1 MRLIIFFLFL
11 AVLQTSCTSSFQQSS
26 NGQNSIQAAFVPPQN
41 TNRMRLFDD
50 DWRFSKTENEEAI
63 SPDLDDQNW
72 QTVDLPHDW
81 SIEDLPEG
89 EGLVGPFSKESPG
102 GISTGFTI
110 GGTGFYR
117 KTFTTSAED
126 KGKIFAI
133 YFDGVY
139 MESDVWINGQHL
151 GFHPNGYTPFYYELT
166 DFLKSPGEENILV
179 VRAKNIGENSRW
191 YSGSGIYRHVWLR
204 VTDPV
209 NIPVWGVFVK
219 TVDVYE
225 GWAEIEAEIN
235 FQNQGDTTHQFLV
248 RHEVIGADGNTKSQY
263 QGKISSGN
271 QLLTMKQRFD
281 IKNPE
286 LWSIENPK
294 LYLLRT
300 KIEHD
305 GIVVDVEETTFGIRT
320 LDFSPEKGFLLNGE
334 PVVLRGGCLHHD
346 NGILGAATFDRA
358 EQRRVELMKANG
370 FNAIRTSHNPP
381 SQQFLDA
388 CDRLGVLVIDEA
400 FDMWEHPKKPNDY
413 HRFFAEWSKKD
424 IQSMVL
430 RDRNHPSV
438 IIWSYGNEIYERA
451 DTSGIR
457 IAKDLIAAIKEVDG
471 TRPATQAI
479 CGFWEFP
486 KGRPWSD
493 TEPAFE
499 LMDVHSY
506 NYAWEH
512 YENDH
517 QRFPERIIIGTE
529 TFPVEAF
536 VNNQMAQEKPY
547 VIGDFVWTGMDYLG
561 EAGIGQAS
569 LDSVQ
574 MKFPWFNG
582 YCGDIDLIGSKK
594 PQSFYRDVVWGQGQ
608 LEMAVEQ
615 PAPEGHEWVLSKWG
629 WRNELQSWNWN
640 GYENQLM
647 DVYVYSPAEK
657 VALLLNGKE
666 VAEGSATDSSNYVFH
681 FEVPYE
687 AGELTAVAY
696 NSDQELTRKSLQT
709 TGKAS
714 QIILKADR
722 ETIAADRNDL
732 AYVEVNLLDDN
743 GLPVTGDDRMVYFET
758 SGEAELIAVGNGNPT
773 QMKSFQADSCMTFH
787 GRCLAIIRSDVAPGR
802 FNLKAKTSGLKDA
815 VVRGVLIEPDQ
826 IE

>member
-1 MRLIIFFLFL
+1 MNNDD
-11 AVLQTSCTSSFQQSS
+11 AVS
-26 NGQNSIQAAFVPPQN
+26 PD
-41 TNRMRLFDD
+41 FDD
-50 DWRFSKTENEEAI
+50 QHWRH
-63 SPDLDDQNW
+63 
-72 QTVDLPHDW
+72 VDLPHDW

-89 EGLVGPFSKESPG
+89 EGLVGPFSKETPG

-126 KGKIFAI
+126 EGNIFSV

-166 DFLKSPGEENILV
+166 DFLKSPGEENVLV

-219 TVDVYE
+219 TVDVRE
-225 GWAEIEAEIN
+225 GWAEVEAEVSV
-235 FQNQGDTTHQFLV
+235 QNQGDSTSRFVVQ
-248 RHEVIGADGNTKSQY
+248 HEILETK
-263 QGKISSGN
+263 GKTKYEYHGQIEN
-271 QLLTMKQRFD
+271 EEEILTMKPQFD
-281 IKNPE
+281 IENPE
-286 LWSIENPK
+286 LWSIDNPN
-294 LYLLRT
+294 LYTLRT
-300 KIEHD
+300 EILRD
-305 GIVVDVEETTFGIRT
+305 GKVVDVDETKFGIRT
-320 LDFSPEKGFLLNGE
+320 LDFSPEKGFLLNGV
-334 PVVLRGGCLHHD
+334 PVILKGGCLHHD

-388 CDRLGVLVIDEA
+388 CDRLGVLVMDEA
-400 FDMWEHPKKPNDY
+400 FDRWEVPKKPNDY
-413 HRFFAEWSKKD
+413 HRFFSEWSKKD
-424 IQSMVL
+424 IQSMVF
-430 RDRNHPSV
+430 RDRNHPS
-438 IIWSYGNEIYERA
+438 IFAWSYGNEIYERA
-451 DTSGIR
+451 DSSGIR
-457 IAKDLIAAIKEVDG
+457 IARNLIAAIKEVDD
-471 TRPATQAI
+471 TRPVTQAV
-479 CGFWEFP
+479 CSFWNHP
-486 KGRPWSD
+486 GDRPWSD
-493 TEPAFE
+493 HDPAFE

-506 NYAWEH
+506 NYGWEH

-536 VNNQMAQEKPY
+536 VNDQMAQEKPY

-574 MKFPWFNG
+574 MAFPWFNG

-594 PQSFYRDVVWGQGQ
+594 PQSFYRDVVWGRSQ

-629 WRNELQSWNWN
+629 WRNELRSWNWS
-640 GYENQLM
+640 GFENHPL
-647 DVYVYSPAEK
+647 DVYVYSQAEK
-657 VALLLNGKE
+657 VILELNGDI
-666 VAEGSATDSSNYVFH
+666 VAEEFANDSSKYVFH
-681 FEVPYE
+681 FKVPYQ
-687 AGELTAVAY
+687 AGRLTAVAY
-696 NSDQELTRKSLQT
+696 NENQELERKSIQT
-709 TGKAS
+709 SGKAK
-714 QIILKADR
+714 QIQLKTER
-722 ETIAADRNDL
+722 ESITMNRNDL
-732 AYVEVNLLDDN
+732 AYVEVNITDEN
-743 GLPVTGDDRMVYFET
+743 GLLVMDDDQIIRFSVEGD
-758 SGEAELIAVGNGNPT
+758 AKLIAVGNGNPT
-773 QMKSFQADSCMTFH
+773 EMKSFQADSCRTFQGKCIAIVRPL
-787 GRCLAIIRSDVAPGR
+787 GREGYLNFTAKSKSLESDGIDIMI
-802 FNLKAKTSGLKDA
+802 K
-815 VVRGVLIEPDQ
+815 
-826 IE
+826 